1 MNEICPNCGKPT
13 SEHLMIFYPDG
24 RVEETCRKYVS
35 VPVEFVEKTRNLFD
49 TCESLL
55 CGPEWKEYGRLAV
68 GDDWSDGDKQIMLN
82 AMLDM
87 NDVLT
92 EIEKGG
98 GV

>member
-35 VPVEFVEKTRNLFD
+35 VPVEFIE
-49 TCESLL
+49 
-55 CGPEWKEYGRLAV
+55 AV
-68 GDDWSDGDKQIMLN
+68 QDAITFGWLGGWRGKKIKSM
-82 AMLDM
+82 
-87 NDVLT
+87 LT

-98 GV
+98 GG

>member
-35 VPVEFVEKTRNLFD
+35 VPVEFVEAVKKFLNVEDVFD
-49 TCESLL
+49 DDPLSVGINT
-55 CGPEWKEYGRLAV
+55 EYHKAKNKMRH
-68 GDDWSDGDKQIMLN
+68 M
-82 AMLDM
+82 
-87 NDVLT
+87 LT